1 MTDVVFFLNR
11 RQKLEFLHDHVWA
24 IRPSENTGG
33 GKAGGKEN
41 EGEDGDELDDEDT
54 PAKGS
59 PDAPPGAR
67 QVTDFFKK
75 SGGAEDANAGSAEVP
90 TEA

>member
-1 MTDVVFFLNR
+1 MFVHR

-24 IRPSENTGG
+24 IRPSENTGS

-75 SGGAEDANAGSAEVP
+75 AGQAAEPEGVATGA
-90 TEA
+90 

>member
-1 MTDVVFFLNR
+1 M
-11 RQKLEFLHDHVWA
+11 WA

-33 GKAGGKEN
+33 AGKAGGKEN
-41 EGEDGDELDDEDT
+41 EGEVGDELDDEDT

-75 SGGAEDANAGSAEVP
+75 SAGAEDTNAAAAAEVP

>member
-1 MTDVVFFLNR
+1 MFVHR
-11 RQKLEFLHDHVWA
+11 RKKLEFLHDHVWA
-24 IRPSENTGG
+24 IRPSENTGS

-75 SGGAEDANAGSAEVP
+75 SAGAEDANAAAEVP

>member
-1 MTDVVFFLNR
+1 MFVHR

-33 GKAGGKEN
+33 AGKAGGKEN
-41 EGEDGDELDDEDT
+41 EGEDGDDVDDEDT

-75 SGGAEDANAGSAEVP
+75 SGGAEDDANAAAEVP

>member
-1 MTDVVFFLNR
+1 V
-11 RQKLEFLHDHVWA
+11 
-24 IRPSENTGG
+24 
-33 GKAGGKEN
+33 
-41 EGEDGDELDDEDT
+41 DDEDT

-75 SGGAEDANAGSAEVP
+75 SAGAEDANAAAEVP